1 MFCFLL
7 SGKQTYIDV
16 IFKTSAYPFKHF
28 RKELALQQEFKVW
41 HAAHAAA
48 FMITSIRSF
57 KHGTFFFFWRGGGGG
72 GAPILYGNYE
82 FVWIM
87 YAKIGVGGSTSD
99 KSGVPEVDSCAAQMS
114 LNNIQGHS
122 YNLHVSDQII

>member
-1 MFCFLL
+1 M
-7 SGKQTYIDV
+7 
-16 IFKTSAYPFKHF
+16 A
-28 RKELALQQEFKVW
+28 
-41 HAAHAAA
+41 
-48 FMITSIRSF
+48 RSSRSCV
-57 KHGTFFFFWRGGGGG
+57 HDYVDTLVYTRDLFFFLEGGG

-122 YNLHVSDQII
+122 YNLHVSNQIIN

>member
-1 MFCFLL
+1 MGNKRI
-7 SGKQTYIDV
+7 SNDV

-57 KHGTFFFFWRGGGGG
+57 KHGTFFFFWREGGG

>member
-57 KHGTFFFFWRGGGGG
+57 KHGTFFFFWRGF
-72 GAPILYGNYE
+72 YGNYE

-122 YNLHVSDQII
+122 YNLHVSDQIIN